1 MLSYIVNIIT
11 MIVMVLLLLGGAILM
26 ATRRAE
32 HGRGSV
38 LGMIGCVVLL
48 VGVVINGVYIIMA
61 PDLIHALGFAQYG
74 PIALVMNLLSLLI
87 QVSGTGLLIF
97 AVIARRNPPQ
107 QAAQQSR
114 QAHHAQ
120 QGWPQQQPEWQQG
133 PQQGYQQGPQHG
145 YQQGPQPGYQ
155 QGPQQQSGWQ
165 PQQQQPFGEGQPPAH
180 G

>member
-1 MLSYIVNIIT
+1 MSSLSNIISILT
-11 MIVMVLLLLGGAILM
+11 TIVMVLLLLGGAILM

-48 VGVVINGVYIIMA
+48 VGVVINGVFILMA
-61 PDLIHALGFAQYG
+61 PDLVRSLGFDQYG

-107 QAAQQSR
+107 QAQAAAYAQQ
-114 QAHHAQ
+114 AP
-120 QGWPQQQPEWQQG
+120 QGWQQQPEWQQG
-133 PQQGYQQGPQHG
+133 YQQQGP
-145 YQQGPQPGYQ
+145 
-155 QGPQQQSGWQ
+155 PQQQPGW
-165 PQQQQPFGEGQPPAH
+165 QQQQPGRQPQHPQPPYGEGQPPAH

>member
-1 MLSYIVNIIT
+1 MSYIINIIT

-48 VGVVINGVYIIMA
+48 IGVVINGVFILMA
-61 PDLIHALGFAQYG
+61 PNLIRSLGFDQYG

-97 AVIARRNPPQ
+97 GVIARRNPPQ
-107 QAAQQSR
+107 QAAQ
-114 QAHHAQ
+114 HAQ
-120 QGWPQQQPEWQQG
+120 QAPHAWQQQPDW
-133 PQQGYQQGPQHG
+133 QQGYQQQG
-145 YQQGPQPGYQ
+145 YQQQGPPQ
-155 QGPQQQSGWQ
+155 PQQQPGWQ
-165 PQQQQPFGEGQPPAH
+165 PQHPHQPQHPQPQPPYGEGQPPAH

>member
-1 MLSYIVNIIT
+1 MSTLSNVINIIT

-48 VGVVINGVYIIMA
+48 VGVVINGVYILMA
-61 PDLIHALGFAQYG
+61 PELVRSLGFAQYG
-74 PIALVMNLLSLLI
+74 PIALVMTLVSLLI

-107 QAAQQSR
+107 QAAQ
-114 QAHHAQ
+114 HAQ
-120 QGWPQQQPEWQQG
+120 QGWQQQPEW
-133 PQQGYQQGPQHG
+133 QQGYQQGPQHG
-145 YQQGPQPGYQ
+145 YPQAP
-155 QGPQQQSGWQ
+155 PQQPGWQ
-165 PQQQQPFGEGQPPAH
+165 PQQRPPFGEGQPPAH